1 MLNIKDQV
9 ISLNRGDCVSFTV
22 SLADENAQPYTLEPG
37 DRLLFCVRAEP
48 DESSPVLLRVE
59 SASDTIYLSARDTSD
74 LPVGKYSA
82 ALRLQRA
89 GGQSLIVY
97 PVLKNHGRLSPWNNF
112 ILDPEVSL

>member
-1 MLNIKDQV
+1 MLNINNQV
-9 ISLNRGDCVSFTV
+9 ISMNRGDCVSFTV
-22 SLADENAQPYTLEPG
+22 SLTDENAQPYTREPG
-37 DRLLFCVRAEP
+37 DSLLFCVRAEP

-59 SASDTIYLSARDTSD
+59 SATDTIYLNAQDTRG
-74 LPVGKYSA
+74 LPVGRYSA